1 MGMAEKETHEAQTEK
16 TEIVHAEKKEAPH
29 AGAAMPPK
37 NEKKAETHPPK
48 TEKREESPQHS
59 KAEAL
64 HPKAEAMHSKT
75 EKKAEPHP
83 HKPITAFQKTEETE
97 AEQKPQ
103 LKIKPKA
110 FQPKILGKWAMEGV
124 QIRDYSLAPYINLES
139 RFVPHSFGRSTEHK
153 FEKAKMNVVE
163 RLINKVMRSGQG
175 KRKMSGKFIRG
186 RNSTGKKIQ
195 AIQIVEKA
203 FEQIERETSQ
213 NPIQVLI
220 TAIENVTVRE
230 DTTRIKKGGVAYTV
244 AVDVAPMRRV
254 DEALKNL
261 ALCGFAGSFNKK
273 VAAHEALAKEII
285 LAAKGDSN
293 SSSIKRRDEVER
305 IAVASR

>member
-1 MGMAEKETHEAQTEK
+1 MVIGMAEKETNEAHTEK
-16 TEIVHAEKKEAPH
+16 TETVHAGKKEAAH

-37 NEKKAETHPPK
+37 TEKKAETHSPK
-48 TEKREESPQHS
+48 TEKREENPHS
-59 KAEAL
+59 
-64 HPKAEAMHSKT
+64 KAEAMHSKT
-75 EKKAEPHP
+75 EKKGEPHP
-83 HKPITAFQKTEETE
+83 HKPITAFQKTEEKE
-97 AEQKPQ
+97 AGQKPY
-103 LKIKPKA
+103 LKIKPRS

-163 RLINKVMRSGQG
+163 RLINKIMRSGQG

-195 AIQIVEKA
+195 AIQIVERA
-203 FEQIERETSQ
+203 FEQIERETNQ
-213 NPIQVLI
+213 NPVQVLI

>member
-1 MGMAEKETHEAQTEK
+1 MKAGIDMAEKEAQAVRTEK
-16 TEIVHAEKKEAPH
+16 TEAAHASS
-29 AGAAMPPK
+29 AM
-37 NEKKAETHPPK
+37 PPK
-48 TEKREESPQHS
+48 TEKKEEMPHS
-59 KAEAL
+59 KAEAV
-64 HPKAEAMHSKT
+64 HSKT
-75 EKKAEPHP
+75 EKKGEMPFHKAEK
-83 HKPITAFQKTEETE
+83 KPETAFQKAEEKE
-97 AEQKPQ
+97 AEHKPH
-103 LKIKPKA
+103 LKIKPRA
-110 FQPKILGKWAMEGV
+110 FQPKILGKWPMEGV

-163 RLINKVMRSGQG
+163 RLINKIMRSGQG

-195 AIQIVEKA
+195 AMQIVEKA
-203 FEQIERETSQ
+203 FEQIERETGK
-213 NPIQVLI
+213 NPVQVLI

-261 ALCGFAGSFNKK
+261 ALAGFGGSFNKK

-293 SSSIKRRDEVER
+293 SVSIKRRDEVER